1 VAEVGGW
8 YSVAP
13 DCVKTGDLG
22 SGFENIA
29 SPYQDCTGFFTF
41 GTGKAYEGAP
51 GQPAAYGGSTA
62 LYIITVI
69 GFLVSI
75 GFFILWVWTENAKLW
90 AQTMALRAGGT
101 MRAPGGAPPGPG
113 SSQPPLAGPS
123 IEPGE

>member
-1 VAEVGGW
+1 VAGVGGW

-41 GTGKAYEGAP
+41 GPGKAYEGAP
-51 GQPAAYGGSTA
+51 GQPTAFGGSTA
-62 LYIITVI
+62 LYIITAI

-75 GFFILWVWTENAKLW
+75 GFFVLWVWTENAKLW
-90 AQTMALRAGGT
+90 TQAMALRAAGGFGA
-101 MRAPGGAPPGPG
+101 RGGPPPGPG
-113 SSQPPLAGPS
+113 QAPLAGPS
-123 IEPGE
+123 TEPGE